1 MDTIFALASAP
12 GKAGVAI
19 LRVSGDRAHDAA
31 FALTGKKLSLRT
43 THLAVL
49 RDADGVPMD
58 QGLVLLFGKGAS
70 FTGEPVT
77 EFQIHGSRASIAA
90 VLARL
95 SELDGLR
102 LAHPGEFTRRALEN
116 GAMDLTEVE
125 GLADL
130 IEAETEAQRKQAFQV
145 LSGHLAEIVASW
157 RAQLIHAMS
166 LIEVTID
173 FADEEVP
180 VDVTPEV
187 LSVISMLQES
197 VRKELFGIGAAERV
211 RDGFE
216 VAIVGPPNIGKST
229 LLNRL
234 ARRDAA
240 LVSDI
245 AGTTRD
251 IVEVRMDVGGLL
263 VTFLDTAGLRET
275 GDVVETLG
283 IERALARAEAADMR
297 IILTDSKEPMM
308 VPQSP
313 DDLVLRGKVDETK
326 GLEGISGLTGAGV
339 PALLAHIETVFSDR
353 ASAAGPATRERHRRA
368 LSSAIEAMESALV
381 RLRSQAEQTDLV
393 AEDLRQAVYALD
405 SMTGQI
411 DVEDVLDEIFSTF
424 CLGK

>member
-19 LRVSGDRAHDAA
+19 IRVSGDRAHDAA
-31 FALTGKKLSLRT
+31 FALTGKKQSQRMAHLS
-43 THLAVL
+43 VL
-49 RDADGVPMD
+49 RDADGQPID
-58 QGLVLLFGKGAS
+58 KGLILLFGKGAS
-70 FTGEPVT
+70 FTGEPVA
-77 EFQIHGSRASIAA
+77 EFQIHGSRASVAA
-90 VLARL
+90 VLARI
-95 SELDGLR
+95 SQIDGLR
-102 LAHPGEFTRRALEN
+102 LAEPGEFTRRALEN

-145 LSGHLAEIVASW
+145 LSGHLAQVVASW

-187 LSVISMLQES
+187 LSTISMLQQS
-197 VRKELFGIGAAERV
+197 VRQELSGISAAERI

-240 LVSDI
+240 LVSDV

-251 IVEVRMDVGGLL
+251 IVEVRMDIGGLL

-275 GDVVETLG
+275 GDAVETLG
-283 IERALARAEAADMR
+283 IERARDRAKAADLR
-297 IILTDSKEPMM
+297 IILTDGAGPLIPPLS
-308 VPQSP
+308 Q
-313 DDLVLRGKVDETK
+313 DDLVLRGKADQSD
-326 GLEGISGLTGAGV
+326 GDEGISGLTGAGV
-339 PALLAHIETVFSDR
+339 PELLAHIEKVFADR
-353 ASAAGPATRERHRRA
+353 ASSAGPVTRERHRRA
-368 LSSAIEAMESALV
+368 LSRAIEAMESALV
-381 RLRSQAEQTDLV
+381 RLKSSSEQTDLV
-393 AEDLRQAVYALD
+393 AEDLRQAVHALD
-405 SMTGQI
+405 SMTGRI
-411 DVEDVLDEIFSTF
+411 DVEDVLGEIFSAF